1 MFTKNISV
9 EIKENKIIPMKET
22 YITCYKSKKKVKIFQ
37 KFVDENKNQSITL
50 NLKECERL
58 MNLFYHYLFE
68 EKYKYFKDKMLVFR
82 KD

>member
-9 EIKENKIIPMKET
+9 EIKENKKVPMKET
-22 YITCYKSKKKVKIFQ
+22 YVSFYNSKKKVKILQ
-37 KFVDENKNQSITL
+37 KFIDESKNQSIIL

-58 MNLFYHYLFE
+58 MNLFNHYLFE
-68 EKYKYFKDKMLVFR
+68 EKYKYFKDKMLVFK